1 MTWRPKW
8 GPQHVFVRHSGP
20 ATERYPRQRTQT
32 SEPASR
38 TPDGAA
44 TNLLTT
50 VSKRAPVPHLARLLS
65 RSIVAVIAAVIGLTM
80 FAPGSAL
87 AENTVTSSSPANG
100 STIPASPDAIEIVF
114 AEQLGDVNTIALECN
129 TELFTL
135 GRPKRSD
142 DLLSL
147 SAEVPDALPK
157 GTCVARWGVSDAEG
171 EPNGV
176 GNVTFNIANDPSVVE
191 TTTTVEDSAATA
203 PDASDEAP
211 ISSATS
217 SDEVMDLSNVD
228 SGQGPLWLG
237 RLLSVLG
244 VATLFGSLIV
254 IAAAW
259 PEGVEYLVAVR
270 FIRGVWVLALV
281 GTVLY
286 VSAAAAAVTGKS
298 LGAGFSPAAWFDL
311 LDAGVPGIAALA
323 RLMFVAAAA
332 WVAFRPDRVIDPAT
346 QMAALGVP
354 ALAVVTIGFS
364 RTDSDLAAVG
374 VALGVV
380 HALAMAVWIGGVI
393 LLARVVLA
401 GPGEEDLVHAVR
413 GFGRLSS
420 VAIITTILSG
430 VAQMI
435 LLDGGDLFGSS
446 HGRVV
451 ILKAVVVAVMVF
463 VALSARQFVNER
475 LARANEMTVPMASRL
490 RRAFS
495 VEAAAGF
502 VVLAMSAWLLSLTPP
517 NVDTGP
523 AISYAIELQVEVDEV
538 DLNVVVG
545 ITSNTVGT
553 AGLSV
558 DVEAPEFG
566 IAGMEVV
573 LEAPPNDTIG
583 TITQPIPLTEPGLA
597 VLLQENGVPLTVAG
611 NWTLVVNVVI
621 DGTAV
626 TSDPLGFTIRNADGT
641 TPTTELTIPPV
652 VVNTIPATT
661 LATD

>member
-1 MTWRPKW
+1 M
-8 GPQHVFVRHSGP
+8 
-20 ATERYPRQRTQT
+20 
-32 SEPASR
+32 
-38 TPDGAA
+38 
-44 TNLLTT
+44 
-50 VSKRAPVPHLARLLS
+50 SKRAPVPHFARLLS

-100 STIPASPDAIEIVF
+100 STIPASPDVIEIVF

-203 PDASDEAP
+203 PDASNEAP

-217 SDEVMDLSNVD
+217 PDEVIDLSNVD

-502 VVLAMSAWLLSLTPP
+502 IVLAMSAWLLSLTPP